1 MDTIVLASSVTVCRI
16 SGRKEYPGVIPA
28 RRQPSSTVMPGGR
41 DVFPPEVLSP
51 EALMGRAADELGET
65 AEKREAGLAY
75 LREQMASHTDSGTLF
90 RFPDADRDLFLLAF
104 LRAKKYRLADAFK
117 MLENFARTRQQNPVR
132 RQRVPRHPLRH
143 LTTLQDWF
151 LGTPESCRGV
161 IESGMTGV
169 FPERAPDG
177 MGRPSFPVRLS

>member
-1 MDTIVLASSVTVCRI
+1 
-16 SGRKEYPGVIPA
+16 
-28 RRQPSSTVMPGGR
+28 MPGGR